1 MTKEE
6 LFNNNYNSNYYYYCY
21 CYCYCYCYY
30 YYHHHHHHDDYYYYY
45 YSNSNSS
52 SNSNNNKAMG
62 SISNQGISL
71 LDMYNQ
77 QHVGVVQKL
86 MEEMMI
92 NVRLITC
99 PQGVRQ
105 HNL

>member
-6 LFNNNYNSNYYYYCY
+6 LFNNNYNNNNYY
-21 CYCYCYCYY
+21 YCYCYY
-30 YYHHHHHHDDYYYYY
+30 YYHHHHHHDDDDYYYY

-52 SNSNNNKAMG
+52 SSNSNSNNNKAMG